1 MAGSKGIVS
10 SQFYTFSAAN
20 KTITFSNDYAGL
32 DLGEITYITNIKNG
46 VATVIYD
53 PFDATKGGTLNGLTL
68 TLAYNTTTMA
78 DTDPLQII
86 TGFTPVDADPL
97 PVRIV
102 EGPDQKDDT
111 TLLQNISDNLD
122 YLNLAL
128 DQSEGIQMNTR
139 EINPTKKDT
148 ENAIILSDNIETRY
162 VIPASTSNVFSPIV
176 DTKGYQTVTWTA
188 GLAGGASVSWGITN
202 PPQFSSDGVNWVSI
216 PCFYSLNGNA
226 PTYLTGG
233 VGTTGPVAFWAQVVG
248 RYFRVQMSNN
258 TAGVSMPVT
267 ITLKNTPLSAI
278 FTHNNITLVNGSTP
292 QLIAG
297 SSVNAGFGASS
308 AGGFPTAGGYAP
320 TQNPPGAATNLS
332 TNIPYPIG
340 IGGREWPYVGAL
352 AGVFRYINVDARGNI
367 QIGGDT
373 AFRTPN
379 MGGFMEQSAAGTTRG
394 IGGVFNN
401 IQGAQSLTVADT
413 NQVEGD
419 TNTMLLKQ
427 ILQELKIL
435 NQQLTEIPFLMNVGQ
450 SKMSDPQEYR
460 DDNSMLF

>member
-20 KTITFSNDYAGL
+20 KTITFTNDYAGL

-53 PFDATKGGTLNGLTL
+53 PFDATKGGTLRGLTL
-68 TLAYNTTTMA
+68 TLAYNTTAMA

-86 TGFTPVDADPL
+86 TGFTPLNADPL
-97 PVRIV
+97 LVKIV
-102 EGPDQKDDT
+102 EGPDQVDDT

-139 EINPTKKDT
+139 DVSIKKDSQGAIVTSDVVEIPGPLLKALLDTFVVDTTGYTSVIYIIPPSTVSLNLTVDASNDNSTWFAIPFVISPAGSPSTYINSGAQTTISANTGYSIICQSFSKFIRIRVTLYTSGAVRPTAILKNIVANPT
-148 ENAIILSDNIETRY
+148 
-162 VIPASTSNVFSPIV
+162 
-176 DTKGYQTVTWTA
+176 
-188 GLAGGASVSWGITN
+188 GL
-202 PPQFSSDGVNWVSI
+202 
-216 PCFYSLNGNA
+216 
-226 PTYLTGG
+226 
-233 VGTTGPVAFWAQVVG
+233 
-248 RYFRVQMSNN
+248 
-258 TAGVSMPVT
+258 
-267 ITLKNTPLSAI
+267 
-278 FTHNNITLVNGSTP
+278 LVNAAN
-292 QLIAG
+292 IAQING
-297 SSVNAGFGASS
+297 TAPLVYYTGVTGTSFG
-308 AGGFPTAGGYAP
+308 TAGGSIISGQQQG
-320 TQNPPGAATNLS
+320 TLNPAGTATTLN
-332 TNIPYPIG
+332 TNVPHPIG
-340 IGGREWPYVGAL
+340 VGGREWPYVGA
-352 AGVFRYINVDARGNI
+352 AGGVFRYLSLDARGNI
-367 QIGGDT
+367 IIGGDT